1 MTRKGVKAMYS
12 EPMLAKID
20 ALYDAGRDMAERGQ
34 MHGIA
39 VESQF
44 DDCRFDR
51 WRRRVNDLL
60 YSVGGCD
67 DIYYQRFSKEVVE
80 PRVRSLEKGLR
91 ILAALRDELA
101 APLAQQAAAKKER
114 GRLSVSYH

>member
-1 MTRKGVKAMYS
+1 MSS
-12 EPMLAKID
+12 ESTLEKID

-34 MHGIA
+34 VHGIA

-51 WRRRVNDLL
+51 WRRQVNDLL

-67 DIYYQRFSKEVVE
+67 NLYYQRFSKEVVE
-80 PRVRSLEKGLR
+80 PSVRSLEKGLR
-91 ILAALRDELA
+91 ILAAVRDEMSVSIQ
-101 APLAQQAAAKKER
+101 AQRVGEKKEH
-114 GRLSVSYH
+114 GRLSVSFH